1 MQKEKSNLYII
12 YTSIYRDILLQN
24 SEDLGDD
31 DIDDIDEADG
41 WPLMMMMKTIMMMII
56 ITMTMAIID
65 YINEVHIWIV
75 EQSIKFRKRHRNNQN
90 YYIWN

>member
-12 YTSIYRDILLQN
+12 YISIYRDILLQN

-41 WPLMMMMKTIMMMII
+41 
-56 ITMTMAIID
+56 
-65 YINEVHIWIV
+65 
-75 EQSIKFRKRHRNNQN
+75 
-90 YYIWN
+90 